1 MCFVACDP
9 FDSAEYQAKKSPV
22 FSRASRMGRFC
33 QYRARFC
40 YRAAFLHPPPEG
52 RQAGGDSADRHLEVR
67 KSAEHRNM
75 ARCLLEVTQV
85 PNTHGVSTDTLGWG
99 QIPVIKI

>member
-1 MCFVACDP
+1 MTLSILLSTRPRRAQS
-9 FDSAEYQAKKSPV
+9 SAEPPEWAGFVSTEHGSVTELP
-22 FSRASRMGRFC
+22 FSI
-33 QYRARFC
+33 
-40 YRAAFLHPPPEG
+40 PPEG

-85 PNTHGVSTDTLGWG
+85 PNTHGVSTDTLGLG